1 MFTAFDYAVMAV
13 IGLSALR
20 GMWRGLLS
28 EVFGLIGWIAA
39 FFVAGR
45 FVGVVVP
52 YIPATW
58 PGGALTQWLIA
69 FMLIVAA
76 VLLVSSVLGA
86 LLTRISEVTGLRGVD
101 RSLGLLFGLVRGA
114 ILVVIL
120 VALAGLTELPQ
131 KDFWRKALF
140 RPTVEQGVRELKPL
154 LPDTLAAYVRTSSD
168 VPRDTT
174 PGSDPGAAH

>member
-1 MFTAFDYAVMAV
+1 MFTSYDYAVMAV

-20 GMWRGLLS
+20 GMWRGLLA
-28 EVFGLIGWIAA
+28 EAFGLVGWIAA
-39 FFVAGR
+39 ILIAGR
-45 FVGVVVP
+45 FVGVVAP

-69 FMLIVAA
+69 FLLVVGA
-76 VLLVSSVLGA
+76 VLLLSSVLSA
-86 LLTRISEVTGLRGVD
+86 LLTRITEITGLRGVD
-101 RSLGLLFGLVRGA
+101 RSLGLLFGLARGV

-131 KDFWRKALF
+131 KEFWRNALL

-154 LPDTLAAYVRTSSD
+154 LPDTLAAYVHVAPDSGDSARN
-168 VPRDTT
+168 
-174 PGSDPGAAH
+174 AAQ